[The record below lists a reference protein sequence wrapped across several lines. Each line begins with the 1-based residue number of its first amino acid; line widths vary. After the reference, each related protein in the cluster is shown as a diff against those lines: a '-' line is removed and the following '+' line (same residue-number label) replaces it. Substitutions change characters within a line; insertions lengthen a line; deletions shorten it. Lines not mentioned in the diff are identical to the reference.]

1 MCASSD
7 FVAQGGAAAG
17 AGGPL
22 AAQIQSL
29 KPTMSTTLDG
39 IASIISAI
47 IGVRCSLNGMEIVPS
62 NSSELDALLDSSDV
76 VFSTTIPL
84 DQNRPAF
91 LVLESVVVK
100 KIANV
105 ITGQPMGED
114 LDKAIGE
121 MRLTAT
127 GEIAGQIL
135 GRVGIGFTGN
145 EDTQVTPVV
154 AHEYGQSEAIK
165 SVIAGDLIITSA
177 NFLVN
182 SSDQW
187 NVRIVIGPAAAG
199 SFSFAERFDKP
210 SATLAGGSRQDD
222 FDPSSELDVPDGEI
236 TYRPAQFSD
245 LPDRKVTH
253 TPRNIDVLLDVP
265 LSITVLLGR
274 ARVPIKQVLEYGQ
287 GSLIS
292 LDKLAGEPVDLLIN
306 GKYFAKGEVV
316 VIDENFG
323 VRISSILTPEE
334 RLQQLTMSQ
343 PD

>member
-7 FVAQGGAAAG
+7 FHNQGGEG
-17 AGGPL
+17 ARLSG
-22 AAQIQSL
+22 QIQAL
-29 KPTMSTTLDG
+29 KPIMSKTLDG
-39 IASIISAI
+39 VASIISAI
-47 IGVRCSLNGMEIVPS
+47 IGVKCAFEGMDIAPANANEVS
-62 NSSELDALLDSSDV
+62 ALLGATDV
-76 VFSTTIPL
+76 VFGTTIPL
-84 DQNRPAF
+84 DDNRPAF
-91 LVLESVVVK
+91 LVLDSSVVK

-105 ITGQPMGED
+105 ITGQPMDED
-114 LDKAIGE
+114 LDRPVGE
-121 MRLTAT
+121 MRLTAS
-127 GEIAGQIL
+127 GEIVGQIL

-154 AHEYGQSEAIK
+154 AHENNLAQAITT
-165 SVIAGDLIITSA
+165 VIPSALIITTA
-177 NFLVN
+177 NFSV
-182 SSDQW
+182 DQSERW
-187 NVRIVIGPAAAG
+187 NVRIIIGASSTGNFLSGQEEMKGAG
-199 SFSFAERFDKP
+199 ISSDNN
-210 SATLAGGSRQDD
+210 
-222 FDPSSELDVPDGEI
+222 FDPMRDLTIPEPEV
-236 TYRPAQFSD
+236 TYRPAQFAE

-253 TPRNIDVLLDVP
+253 SPRNIDVLLDVP
-265 LSITVLLGR
+265 LNVTVLLGR

-334 RLQQLTMSQ
+334 RLQQLTLNQ

>member
-7 FVAQGGAAAG
+7 FQNQTGMGGG
-17 AGGPL
+17 IGEK
-22 AAQIQSL
+22 IQAL
-29 KPTMSTTLDG
+29 KPVMSKTLDG
-39 IASIISAI
+39 VASIISAI
-47 IGVRCSLNGMEIVPS
+47 IGVRCAFEGMDIVPAK
-62 NSSELDALLDSSDV
+62 SSELDALLSSSDV
-76 VFSTTIPL
+76 VFGTTIPM
-84 DQNRPAF
+84 DESRPAF
-91 LVLESVVVK
+91 LALESPVVK

-105 ITGQPMGED
+105 ITGQPMDED
-114 LDKAIGE
+114 LDKPIGE

-127 GEIAGQIL
+127 GEIVGQIL

-145 EDTQVTPVV
+145 EDTQVTPVSPYETG
-154 AHEYGQSEAIK
+154 HSSAIA
-165 SVIAGDLIITSA
+165 SAISGDLIFTTA
-177 NFLVN
+177 NFSVD
-182 SSDQW
+182 SEERW
-187 NVRIVIGPAAAG
+187 NIRIIIGAAVAG
-199 SFSFAERFDKP
+199 AYSQSQAESEFGG
-210 SATLAGGSRQDD
+210 AGVGGDD
-222 FDPSSELDVPDGEI
+222 FDPLRDLTMPEPEV
-236 TYRPAQFSD
+236 TYRPAQFSE

-253 TPRNIDVLLDVP
+253 SPRNIDVLLDVP
-265 LSITVLLGR
+265 LSLTVLLGR

-287 GSLIS
+287 GSLIT